1 MNFIKLLLIILI
13 IFSKT
18 GNVLSKDNIFN
29 VNNIELIKKGNT
41 SNENLAN
48 IAIKKGYKE
57 LIDKILLEEE
67 KKKLSNL
74 NLSEIK
80 QLVSYYQVLND
91 KNIKGEKEKLKFNI
105 FFDRDKLHNL
115 FFEKDILYSEILN
128 KEIYLLPVFKKD
140 DQVFIYNKNFFY
152 MEWNKVYSMDL
163 IEFILPIENIE
174 VIQNININKENMLNL
189 NLKDLFLEY
198 EDKNLALILIEDT
211 GSKAEKVYLRTKIM
225 KKNIDKSIIIE
236 RSNSNNKEFYKK
248 IISKV
253 SDEIINLVKSQN
265 LIDIK
270 TPSFINTTLQ
280 INKKNNLVELNKRLK
295 NIELIDEI
303 FVQEFN
309 NTYALIKIKYLGKL
323 DKIIN
328 QLKEQKIILSLKDDQ
343 WRLEL
348 KR

>member
-29 VNNIELIKKGNT
+29 VNNIELIKKANT
-41 SNENLAN
+41 SNEDLAN

-91 KNIKGEKEKLKFNI
+91 KNIKGENEKLRFNI

-115 FFEKDILYSEILN
+115 FFKKDILYSEILN

-225 KKNIDKSIIIE
+225 KKNIDKSIVIE

>member
-29 VNNIELIKKGNT
+29 VNNIELIKKANT
-41 SNENLAN
+41 SNEDLAN

-57 LIDKILLEEE
+57 LIDKILLKEE

-225 KKNIDKSIIIE
+225 NKNIDKSIIIE

>member
-1 MNFIKLLLIILI
+1 MNLIKLIFIILI

-29 VNNIELIKKGNT
+29 VNNIELIKKVNT
-41 SNENLAN
+41 SNEDLAN
-48 IAIKKGYKE
+48 KAIKKGYEE
-57 LIDKILLEEE
+57 LIDKILLEDE
-67 KKKLSNL
+67 KRKLSNL

-80 QLVSYYQVLND
+80 QLVSYYQVSND
-91 KNIKGEKEKLKFNI
+91 KDNKSKNEKVKFNI

-115 FFEKDILYSEILN
+115 FFKKNILYSEIIN
-128 KEIYLLPVFKKD
+128 KEIYILPIFKKNN
-140 DQVFIYNKNFFY
+140 QVFIYNQNFFY
-152 MEWNKVYSMDL
+152 EEWNKVFLKDL
-163 IEFILPIENIE
+163 VEFILPVENIE
-174 VIQNININKENMLNL
+174 VIQNVNLNRENMLNL
-189 NLKDLFLEY
+189 NLKDLFSEF
-198 EDKNLALILIEDT
+198 EGKNLALILIEDT
-211 GSKAEKVYLRTKIM
+211 GSKIEKVYLRTSIM
-225 KKNIDKSIIIE
+225 KKNIDKSLIIE
-236 RSNSNNKEFYKK
+236 RSNLNNDEFYKN

-253 SDEIINLVKSQN
+253 SEEIINLIKSQN

-280 INKKNNLVELNKRLK
+280 ITKKNNLVELNERLK

-309 NTYALIKIKYLGKL
+309 NKYVLIKIKYLGKL

>member
-29 VNNIELIKKGNT
+29 VNNIELIKKANT
-41 SNENLAN
+41 SNEDLAN

-174 VIQNININKENMLNL
+174 VIQNINTNKENMLNL

-225 KKNIDKSIIIE
+225 NKNIDKSIIIE

-309 NTYALIKIKYLGKL
+309 NTYVLIKIKYLGKL
-323 DKIIN
+323 DNIIN

>member
-29 VNNIELIKKGNT
+29 VNNIELIKKANT
-41 SNENLAN
+41 SNEDLAN

-57 LIDKILLEEE
+57 LINKILLKEE

>member
-29 VNNIELIKKGNT
+29 VNNIELIKKANT
-41 SNENLAN
+41 SNEDLAN

-225 KKNIDKSIIIE
+225 KKNIDKSIVIE

>member
-13 IFSKT
+13 IFSQT

-189 NLKDLFLEY
+189 NLKELFLEY

-225 KKNIDKSIIIE
+225 EKNIDKSIVIE

-309 NTYALIKIKYLGKL
+309 NTNVLIKIKYLGKL
-323 DKIIN
+323 DNIIN

>member
-57 LIDKILLEEE
+57 LIDKILLKEE

-91 KNIKGEKEKLKFNI
+91 KNIKGENEKLRFNI

-115 FFEKDILYSEILN
+115 FFKKDILYSEILN

-225 KKNIDKSIIIE
+225 NKNIDKSIIIE

>member
-1 MNFIKLLLIILI
+1 M
-13 IFSKT
+13 
-18 GNVLSKDNIFN
+18 
-29 VNNIELIKKGNT
+29 IKKGNT
-41 SNENLAN
+41 SNEDLAN

-57 LIDKILLEEE
+57 LIDKILLKEE

-225 KKNIDKSIIIE
+225 KKNIDKSIVIE

-309 NTYALIKIKYLGKL
+309 NTYVLIKIKYLGKL
-323 DKIIN
+323 DNIIN
-328 QLKEQKIILSLKDDQ
+328 QLKEQKIILGLKDDQ

>member
-13 IFSKT
+13 IFLQT

-225 KKNIDKSIIIE
+225 KKNIDKSIVIE

-309 NTYALIKIKYLGKL
+309 NTNVLIKIKYLGKL
-323 DKIIN
+323 DNIIN

>member
-1 MNFIKLLLIILI
+1 M
-13 IFSKT
+13 
-18 GNVLSKDNIFN
+18 
-29 VNNIELIKKGNT
+29 
-41 SNENLAN
+41 
-48 IAIKKGYKE
+48 
-57 LIDKILLEEE
+57 
-67 KKKLSNL
+67 
-74 NLSEIK
+74 
-80 QLVSYYQVLND
+80 VSYYQVLND
-91 KNIKGEKEKLKFNI
+91 KNIKGENEKLRFNI

-115 FFEKDILYSEILN
+115 FFKKDILYSEILN

-270 TPSFINTTLQ
+270 THSFINTTLQ

-309 NTYALIKIKYLGKL
+309 NKYVLIKIKYLGKL

-328 QLKEQKIILSLKDDQ
+328 QLKEQK
-343 WRLEL
+343 
-348 KR
+348 

>member
-1 MNFIKLLLIILI
+1 MNFIKLILIILI

-41 SNENLAN
+41 SNEDLAN
-48 IAIKKGYKE
+48 IAIKMGYKE
-57 LIDKILLEEE
+57 LMDKILLKEE
-67 KKKLSNL
+67 KKKLSDL

-91 KNIKGEKEKLKFNI
+91 KDIKSENEKLKFNI

-115 FFEKDILYSEILN
+115 FFQKNILYSEILN

-152 MEWNKVYSMDL
+152 EEWNKVYSMDL
-163 IEFILPIENIE
+163 VEFILPIENIE

-211 GSKAEKVYLRTKIM
+211 GSKAEKVYLRTKII

-236 RSNSNNKEFYKK
+236 RSSSNNKEFYKQ

-309 NTYALIKIKYLGKL
+309 NTYVLIKIKYLGKL

>member
-29 VNNIELIKKGNT
+29 VNNIELIKKANT
-41 SNENLAN
+41 SNEDLAN

-57 LIDKILLEEE
+57 LINKILLKEE

-91 KNIKGEKEKLKFNI
+91 KNIKGENEKLRFNI

-115 FFEKDILYSEILN
+115 FFKKDILYSEILN

-225 KKNIDKSIIIE
+225 NKNIDKSIIIE

>member
-1 MNFIKLLLIILI
+1 MLQYYASHL
-13 IFSKT
+13 
-18 GNVLSKDNIFN
+18 
-29 VNNIELIKKGNT
+29 
-41 SNENLAN
+41 
-48 IAIKKGYKE
+48 Y
-57 LIDKILLEEE
+57 
-67 KKKLSNL
+67 L
-74 NLSEIK
+74 N
-80 QLVSYYQVLND
+80 LVSYYQVLND
-91 KNIKGEKEKLKFNI
+91 KNIKGENEKLRFNI

-115 FFEKDILYSEILN
+115 FFKKDILYSEILN

-225 KKNIDKSIIIE
+225 KKNIDKSIVIE

>member
-1 MNFIKLLLIILI
+1 
-13 IFSKT
+13 
-18 GNVLSKDNIFN
+18 
-29 VNNIELIKKGNT
+29 
-41 SNENLAN
+41 
-48 IAIKKGYKE
+48 
-57 LIDKILLEEE
+57 
-67 KKKLSNL
+67 
-74 NLSEIK
+74 
-80 QLVSYYQVLND
+80 
-91 KNIKGEKEKLKFNI
+91 
-105 FFDRDKLHNL
+105 
-115 FFEKDILYSEILN
+115 
-128 KEIYLLPVFKKD
+128 
-140 DQVFIYNKNFFY
+140 

>member
-29 VNNIELIKKGNT
+29 VNNIELIKKANT
-41 SNENLAN
+41 SNEDLAN
-48 IAIKKGYKE
+48 IAIKKGYTE
-57 LIDKILLEEE
+57 LIDKILLKEE

-91 KNIKGEKEKLKFNI
+91 KNIKGENEKLRFNI

-115 FFEKDILYSEILN
+115 FFKKDILYSEILN